1 MFLFLES
8 RRDDEVEVE
17 VQKSGFFF
25 SLLLH
30 LPSSAP
36 LPLHPPVIQQ
46 VRVVDPG
53 DLQDALPDRRV
64 RHGGRGGAGRDAEPA
79 AGAAAAAAR
88 PGGGAA
94 GARRSFRRSFSCSSF
109 CRSILR
115 VLLLLGERHHPV
127 DRAGEPGV
135 VRRLEQLVVRDAV
148 PPPAELVGRLA
159 RGGDGRGDLRGRG
172 LAVFGVFGVAG
183 GSCCRRWRFCR
194 RRLLVLDLG
203 LGLFLLLLLFG
214 DDLLGKRKLR
224 EFGGGKRNE
233 K

>member
-1 MFLFLES
+1 MVFFFLKVEEMMRS
-8 RRDDEVEVE
+8 RSRSR
-17 VQKSGFFF
+17 KSGFFF

-36 LPLHPPVIQQ
+36 LPLHPPVVQQ

-79 AGAAAAAAR
+79 AGAAAAAAG
-88 PGGGAA
+88 PDGGAA
-94 GARRSFRRSFSCSSF
+94 GARGSFRRSFSCSSF

-127 DRAGEPGV
+127 DRAGEPRV

-194 RRLLVLDLG
+194 RRLLVLDLA
-203 LGLFLLLLLFG
+203 LDFFFSFSCLVMTSW
-214 DDLLGKRKLR
+214 GK
-224 EFGGGKRNE
+224 ES
-233 K
+233 